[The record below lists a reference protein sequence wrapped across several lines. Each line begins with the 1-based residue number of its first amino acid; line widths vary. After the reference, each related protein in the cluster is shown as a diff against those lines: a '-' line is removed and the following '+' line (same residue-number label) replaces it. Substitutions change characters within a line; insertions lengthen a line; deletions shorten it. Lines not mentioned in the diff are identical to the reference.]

1 MASPDLSLLDLTLRL
16 LWYRKVKTN
25 LFLDSCFEFMAQ
37 RRQSQVKR
45 ILSQLDGR
53 SVVFLGMMGCGK
65 SAIGK
70 MVARKLGF
78 EFVDADT
85 EIEAAAGRSVADIFA
100 EYGEEEFRR
109 LEEKVIERVLAD
121 KPVLLALGGGA
132 FMAEP
137 TRAIIEKY
145 GLSVWLKADLELL
158 LARVARKP
166 NKRPLLKKGNPRE
179 ILLNLLKT
187 RDPVYAKAELH
198 ITSQGGTKSE
208 MRDIVMDALDEHLKD
223 QA

>member
-1 MASPDLSLLDLTLRL
+1 MA
-16 LWYRKVKTN
+16 N
-25 LFLDSCFEFMAQ
+25 
-37 RRQSQVKR
+37 RRQSRVNR

-53 SVVFLGMMGCGK
+53 SIVFLGMMGCGK

-70 MVARKLGF
+70 MVARRLGLA
-78 EFVDADT
+78 FVDADA
-85 EIEAAAGRSVADIFA
+85 EIELAAGRSVSDIFA

-109 LEEKVIERVLAD
+109 LEEKVIERVLQD
-121 KPVLLALGGGA
+121 GPVLLALGGGA

-137 TRAIIEKY
+137 TREIIARY

-158 LARVARKP
+158 LERVGRKP

-179 ILLNLLKT
+179 ILQHLLEV

-198 ITSQGGTKSE
+198 IQSQGGTKSD
-208 MRDIVMDALDEHLKD
+208 MRNIVMDALDEHLKVS
-223 QA
+223 A

>member
-1 MASPDLSLLDLTLRL
+1 MVSKGQNEQIYNAMA
-16 LWYRKVKTN
+16 N
-25 LFLDSCFEFMAQ
+25 
-37 RRQSQVKR
+37 RRQSRANR

-70 MVARKLGF
+70 MVARRLGL

-85 EIEAAAGRSVADIFA
+85 EIEVAAGRPVADIFE

-109 LEEKVIERVLAD
+109 LEEKVIERVLAE

-137 TRAIIEKY
+137 TREIIEKY
-145 GLSVWLKADLELL
+145 GLSVWIKADLNLL
-158 LARVARKP
+158 LERVGRRP
-166 NKRPLLKKGNPRE
+166 GKRPLLSKGNPKE
-179 ILLNLLKT
+179 ILEKLLKI
-187 RDPVYAKAELH
+187 REPVYALAELH
-198 ITSQGGTKSE
+198 IESKGGTKSD
-208 MRDIVMDALDEHLKD
+208 MRNVVMDALDEHLKVPE
-223 QA
+223 

>member
-1 MASPDLSLLDLTLRL
+1 MA
-16 LWYRKVKTN
+16 N
-25 LFLDSCFEFMAQ
+25 
-37 RRQSQVKR
+37 RRQSRANR

-53 SVVFLGMMGCGK
+53 SIVFLGMMGCGK

-70 MVARKLGF
+70 MVARRLGL

-85 EIEAAAGRSVADIFA
+85 EIELAAGRAVADIFA

-109 LEEKVIERVLAD
+109 LEEKVISRVLENG
-121 KPVLLALGGGA
+121 PVLLALGGGA

-137 TRAIIEKY
+137 TRDIIAKH

-158 LARVARKP
+158 LERVGRRP
-166 NKRPLLKKGNPRE
+166 NKRPLLKNGNPRE
-179 ILLNLLKT
+179 ILSNLLEI
-187 RDPVYAKAELH
+187 REPVYAKAELH
-198 ITSQGGTKSE
+198 IESKGGTKSD
-208 MRDIVMDALDEHLKD
+208 MRNIVMDALDEHLKV